1 MKNDTAAAIR
11 NALTNILRRH
21 SMDGITVKWIC
32 LEAGVSKQTFYNYD
46 YGVGEVLEAI
56 CRDICAE
63 AAGEGKAG
71 EDGGTICRKIL
82 GAVCRHRD
90 VLIHLYRSG
99 RREEVGALLR
109 YRLDDEE
116 REKEYPMPVIQVRAP
131 GGGPVLPATGSCG
144 VVLFR
149 AGGILSAGAGWALL
163 RRRRRRENPGD

>member
-11 NALTNILRRH
+11 DALTNILRRH

-32 LEAGVSKQTFYNYD
+32 LEAGVSKQTFYNHY

-90 VLIHLYRSG
+90 VLVHLYRSG
-99 RREEVGALLR
+99 GGRRSG
-109 YRLDDEE
+109 
-116 REKEYPMPVIQVRAP
+116 PCS
-131 GGGPVLPATGSCG
+131 GG
-144 VVLFR
+144 
-149 AGGILSAGAGWALL
+149 SAQ
-163 RRRRRRENPGD
+163 PC